1 MAIHANPA
9 MKLVPVTVMVLL
21 TYAEVGA
28 MDVAAGAPSTA
39 TKLASDVTT
48 LFGLPAPAVA
58 IVKTTTL
65 PPAVVPDP
73 MTSLTLVAPRREHAA
88 AVPPTVALHEAAAS
102 CAVVMKLAPVTV
114 MLLLT

>member
-1 MAIHANPA
+1 
-9 MKLVPVTVMVLL
+9 
-21 TYAEVGA
+21 
-28 MDVAAGAPSTA
+28 
-39 TKLASDVTT
+39 

-88 AVPPTVALHEAAAS
+88 AVPPTVALHEAAVS
-102 CAVVMKLAPVTV
+102 CAVVMKLVPVTV